1 MEWSDSSSINMS
13 NVVRQCGT
21 LSSRY
26 FSMHIWMN
34 ITKVSNTRYWMVVT
48 LVIYSWWHYVM
59 LTTFLCHAN
68 NLITLCPT
76 RRWSQ
81 NQQCLSSVC
90 WWIWHFFHPK
100 KTLCVIKGT
109 NIFRKALTCIL
120 AGEVQMGRLK
130 RHMCYLITLHLR
142 NDCDIQLKKGNY
154 VSSENRFWVLSLK
167 IYLKAM
173 MFPQNY
179 FKDIALHFMAV
190 SCGIQL
196 IFHWYIIAWNKAV
209 RRIFHFP
216 HITHRCL
223 LLCVVNSSL
232 ICVTVS

>member
-13 NVVRQCGT
+13 NVVRKCGT
-21 LSSRY
+21 LSSILFNAY
-26 FSMHIWMN
+26 MDEYHKGFKHKILDGCHIGN
-34 ITKVSNTRYWMVVT
+34 IFLVT
-48 LVIYSWWHYVM
+48 
-59 LTTFLCHAN
+59 LCHADN
-68 NLITLCPT
+68 IFMSCQQPHYFMPNTALITK
-76 RRWSQ
+76 
-81 NQQCLSSVC
+81 SSMFVISLLMDLAFC
-90 WWIWHFFHPK
+90 SSK
-100 KTLCVIKGT
+100 RTLCVIKGT

-142 NDCDIQLKKGNY
+142 NDHDIQLKKGNY
-154 VSSENRFWVLSLK
+154 VSSENRFWVQSLK

-179 FKDIALHFMAV
+179 FKHIALHFMAV

-223 LLCVVNSSL
+223 FLCVVNSNL
-232 ICVTVS
+232 ICVTMS